1 MPVLILYPEPGLI
14 SRPVWAAPQGLRL
27 IGNDGTRSRIARRGT
42 ICLRR
47 LSRPA
52 RPDGRSRRPSPL
64 DSGSPT
70 SASATPSSSSPAQS
84 STVSHSPG
92 SSISGVGTSPLAPVL
107 EEAEEEE
114 AGDDGSSSEAGEELE
129 VVMQT
134 DPEAPGRRTSRGGDA
149 AWWAVG
155 TAEPASTEVRVP
167 ESREA
172 AAIAA

>member
-1 MPVLILYPEPGLI
+1 M
-14 SRPVWAAPQGLRL
+14 
-27 IGNDGTRSRIARRGT
+27 
-42 ICLRR
+42 
-47 LSRPA
+47 
-52 RPDGRSRRPSPL
+52 
-64 DSGSPT
+64 
-70 SASATPSSSSPAQS
+70 
-84 STVSHSPG
+84 SHSPG

-107 EEAEEEE
+107 EEAEEDE
-114 AGDDGSSSEAGEELE
+114 AGDDGSSSEAEEELE